1 MKAITQKEYG
11 DVEVLILDE
20 VPVPT
25 PAADEVLIRVHAAG
39 LDRGVWHLMTGRPLV
54 ARLVLGLRRPK
65 DQRVGSDVAGIVE
78 AVGADVTEFAPG
90 DAVYGGASGSFAE
103 YAVAKPRWIAPRP
116 EGVEFAAAAA
126 APVSGLTALQ
136 ALRLGA
142 PLEGRRVLV
151 IGAGSGV
158 GTFAVQLAKAQ
169 GAIVTGVCSTSKLE
183 LVRGLGA
190 DAVVDYTTDDLGS
203 GLHDVVLD
211 IAGNRPISALRRV
224 LAPKG
229 IVVFIGGENGGPLM
243 GGLERQLGASIVGA
257 FTGQKFL
264 GFLGRTKGVDL
275 VELGT
280 YLTAGTVVPVIEA
293 SYPLERTADAVA
305 HIGRGHAAGKT
316 VITVR

>member
-11 DVEVLILDE
+11 DVEVLALE
-20 VPVPT
+20 ELPVPT

-65 DQRVGSDVAGIVE
+65 DQRVGSDVGGVIE

-90 DAVYGGASGSFAE
+90 DAVYGGAQGSFAE
-103 YAVAKPRWIAPRP
+103 FAIAKPRWLAPMP
-116 EGVEFAAAAA
+116 AGVDFPAAAAV
-126 APVSGLTALQ
+126 PVSGLTALQ

-142 PLEGRRVLV
+142 PVAGRRVLI

-169 GAIVTGVCSTSKLE
+169 RAIVTGVCSTSKLE
-183 LVRGLGA
+183 LVRRLGA
-190 DAVVDYTTDDLGS
+190 DAVVDYTTDDLGD
-203 GLHDVVLD
+203 GIHDFVLD
-211 IAGNRPISALRRV
+211 IAGNRRISTLRRV

-229 IVVFIGGENGGPLM
+229 TVVFIGGENGGPLM
-243 GGLERQLGASIVGA
+243 GGLERQLGAGIVGA
-257 FTGQKFL
+257 FTGQKFV
-264 GFLGRTKGVDL
+264 GFLGRTKGADL
-275 VELGT
+275 VELST

-293 SYPLERTADAVA
+293 TYPLERAADAVE
-305 HIGRGHAAGKT
+305 HIGLGHAAGKT